1 MTNGDICAIVNLRS
15 AETEVIKMINTAK
28 IKGRLRELGKTQA
41 ELAEYV
47 GIAQST
53 INQKLNG
60 DRPLFLDE
68 SERFAEFLG
77 ISDAEFCKYFFNRDS
92 A

>member
-1 MTNGDICAIVNLRS
+1 
-15 AETEVIKMINTAK
+15 MINSAK

-41 ELAEYV
+41 ELAAYV

-60 DRPLFLDE
+60 ERPLFLDE
-68 SERFAEFLG
+68 SERLADFLG
-77 ISDAEFCKYFFNRDS
+77 IPDSEFCKYFFTRDS

>member
-1 MTNGDICAIVNLRS
+1 
-15 AETEVIKMINTAK
+15 MINTAK

-53 INQKLNG
+53 VNQKLNG
-60 DRPLFLDE
+60 ERPLFLDE
-68 SERFAEFLG
+68 ADQFAAFLG
-77 ISDAEFCKYFFNRDS
+77 IPDSEFCKYFFARDS